1 MSASERP
8 GGRTAMIFLAWLTVG
23 ITLLFLLM
31 IRSFLLAVLLA
42 AVFAGT
48 AHPLYA
54 ALVRRMKGRRAL
66 ASMGTIAIILLVI
79 GLPVLTVLGLVVSQA
94 VEVSQSAG
102 PWIEK
107 QITAVGDL
115 DRRIEASAVL
125 QRLPGIKSLVPTSE
139 EVVAKAGEVASA
151 VGTFLVGSLG
161 AVTRGTLGFF
171 LQFFVMLYAMFFFLF
186 DGRAILDRILHYV
199 PLAPA
204 DNERLLERFVSVTR
218 ATLKG
223 SLLIGIIQGVLAGLA
238 FWVVGIRGPAFWG
251 TVTAVASIVPVIGG
265 ALVWAPV
272 VLYLLVTGHALA
284 SLGLLVWSGLVVTAI
299 DNFLRPRFVG
309 RDIRMSDLLVL
320 LSTLGGLILFGP
332 VGFIVGP
339 IVAALFVTVWALYGE
354 TFNELAEGPP
364 PSQTTAPPAAATRR

>member
-1 MSASERP
+1 MSEQAIASEP
-8 GGRTAMIFLAWLTVG
+8 SGGRTAKIFLAWLTVG
-23 ITLLFLLM
+23 ITLLFLVM

-42 AVFAGT
+42 AIFAGM
-48 AHPLYA
+48 AHPMYA
-54 ALVRRMKGRRAL
+54 ALARRMKGRRAL
-66 ASMGTIAIILLVI
+66 ASMTTIAIITLVI
-79 GLPVLTVLGLVVSQA
+79 GLPLLTVLGLVASQA

-115 DRRIEASAVL
+115 DRRIQASPVL
-125 QRLPGIKSLVPTSE
+125 RGLPGIRSLVPTGE
-139 EVVAKAGEVASA
+139 EIVAKVGEAASA

-171 LQFFVMLYAMFFFLF
+171 LQFFIMLYAMFYFLF
-186 DGRAILDRILHYV
+186 DGRAILDRILFYV

-204 DNERLLERFVSVTR
+204 DEERLLERFVSVTR

-251 TVTAVASIVPVIGG
+251 TVTAVASIVPVVGG

-272 VLYLLVTGHALA
+272 VVYLLVTGHALA
-284 SLGLLVWSGLVVTAI
+284 SLGLLIWSGLVVTAI

-309 RDIRMSDLLVL
+309 RDTRMSDLLVL
-320 LSTLGGLILFGP
+320 LSTLGGLTLFGP
-332 VGFIVGP
+332 VGFMVGP
-339 IVAALFVTVWALYGE
+339 VVAALFVTVWAIYGE
-354 TFNELAEGPP
+354 TFVETIPVLTSGEAEG
-364 PSQTTAPPAAATRR
+364 S